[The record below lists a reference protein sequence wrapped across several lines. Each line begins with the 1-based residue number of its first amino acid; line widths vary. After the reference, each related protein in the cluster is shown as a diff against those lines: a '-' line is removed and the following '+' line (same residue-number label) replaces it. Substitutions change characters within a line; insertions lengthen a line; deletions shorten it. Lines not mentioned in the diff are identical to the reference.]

1 MSTNHKSQRR
11 AKGQGSLKQRSGS
24 KTWTAIYTNANG
36 KRVEKSTRT
45 TAKAKAN
52 RILAKWAEDEN
63 QIRAGLIDPARAQ
76 VMHSASKPVI
86 DLIDDYIKHS
96 GRRGESIQHIAQKK
110 SHLVKWSK
118 SCGARVLQDLTKE
131 SVEDFLDRC
140 AIDGNGNRTW
150 NVKRQNIA
158 AFMNWC
164 AENGHI
170 QSNPM
175 KLVPKKDESQ
185 DQRHA
190 RRALTDSE
198 LSQLLTVANA
208 VGREAWYATAAFT
221 GMRKGE
227 MKSLEWRDIDFENW
241 VITLRQTKAK
251 KVQQVVIPEELRP
264 ILLAHRSTVNDTA
277 GSKVWTTTVTDRTRK
292 RDFERAGIAHRD
304 SSGRVADLH
313 CLRTTLGTRLAR
325 NGVSPQIAQKVMR
338 HSDINITIGHYTD
351 LGIPDCHQALA
362 KLPQVTVQNVVTA
375 ATESCPINRP
385 PITRKLPGSSGT
397 RRMSIA
403 SRRCRNPSKQSGQR
417 DSNPRHSAWEADAL
431 PTNPS
436 ESDTNV
442 AVSEDVPPS
451 APLSSHPNALL
462 AAWEALSP
470 EAKMTLMT
478 LLAQTLTQ
486 FGAKILPSAN
496 TEPPALDK

>member
-45 TAKAKAN
+45 TSKAKAN

-131 SVEDFLDRC
+131 SVEDFLDQC
-140 AIDGNGNRTW
+140 ETDGNGNRTW

-227 MKSLEWRDIDFENW
+227 MKSLEWRDIDFDQG
-241 VITLRQTKAK
+241 VITLRHTKAK
-251 KVQQVVIPEELRP
+251 KVQHVVIPEELRP
-264 ILLAHRSTVNDTA
+264 ILLAHRSTTNSTA
-277 GSKVWTTTVTDRTRK
+277 DSKVWITTVTDRTRK

-304 SSGRVADLH
+304 SGGRVADLH

-403 SRRCRNPSKQSGQR
+403 SRRCRNPLKQSGQR

-431 PTNPS
+431 PTELCPR
-436 ESDTNV
+436 
-442 AVSEDVPPS
+442 
-451 APLSSHPNALL
+451 
-462 AAWEALSP
+462 
-470 EAKMTLMT
+470 T
-478 LLAQTLTQ
+478 LLSLSMGLMLLIAGCCCGCTRLVFT
-486 FGAKILPSAN
+486 
-496 TEPPALDK
+496 PPKPARMPVLLRSYS